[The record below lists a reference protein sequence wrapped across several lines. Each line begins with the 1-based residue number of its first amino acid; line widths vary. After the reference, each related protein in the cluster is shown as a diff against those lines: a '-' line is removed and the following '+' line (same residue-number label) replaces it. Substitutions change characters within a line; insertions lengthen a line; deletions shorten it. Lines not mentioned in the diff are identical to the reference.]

1 MTKRVTWHFAS
12 ALLFSV
18 AMTSCES
25 GGTENQNKGSAGGGA
40 ITAEVIVV
48 KPEMLE
54 RKITVTGTILA
65 NEEVVLRSETAG
77 RLQKLNFREGSV
89 VQRGTLLAKI
99 NDRDLQ
105 ANLKALHLQ
114 DSLLTR
120 EEQRKKR
127 LSEIKAISAEEY
139 DQVQT
144 MLQTNRAE
152 QEVVRAQIERTEV
165 IAPFSGVVGLR
176 RVSEGAMMDAN
187 AELATLKQLDPVKIE
202 FAVPERH
209 RAHLKA
215 GTQISFSVTGVD
227 SIFTAEVYAVEAM
240 IDPGTR
246 TATVRALCPNPEYL
260 LFPGAFARI
269 EIELESIPN
278 ALLVPAE
285 AIVQQMTTKNVFV
298 VENGKAVSKEV
309 TTDIRTDT
317 RTQIVSGIAPGDSLA
332 VTGLLQLR
340 NGMRVKAI
348 EPTTSDS

>member
-1 MTKRVTWHFAS
+1 MPVAS
-12 ALLFSV
+12 ALIGWS

-25 GGTENQNKGSAGGGA
+25 GGAESQKSGPAGAGA
-40 ITAEVIVV
+40 ITAEVMVV

-54 RKITVTGTILA
+54 RKINVTGTILA

-89 VQRGTLLAKI
+89 VHRGTLLAKI

-105 ANLKALHLQ
+105 ASLRALQLQ

-127 LSEIKAISAEEY
+127 LLEIKAISAEEY

-165 IAPFSGVVGLR
+165 IAPFTGVVGLR
-176 RVSEGAMMDAN
+176 RVSEGAMMDTN

-202 FAVPERH
+202 FAVPERY

-215 GTQISFSVTGVD
+215 GTPVSFSVTGVD
-227 SIFTAEVYAVEAM
+227 SVFAAEVYAVEAM
-240 IDPGTR
+240 IDAGTR
-246 TATVRALCPNPEYL
+246 TATVRALCPNPDYL
-260 LFPGAFARI
+260 LFPGAFARV
-269 EIELESIPN
+269 EIKLESINN

-298 VENGKAVSKEV
+298 IENGKAVSREV
-309 TTDIRTDT
+309 TTDIRTDS

-340 NGMRVKAI
+340 NGIRVRAI